1 MLKIILVGFFS
12 LTFANSFSQNQ
23 SFVEPVEDQSA
34 IKKKLK
40 RIAQRHEELDFKII
54 FSNESSI
61 QFEDFQL
68 ALSLNTPDPQIIIKY
83 TIDGK
88 APTTLSEE
96 YSSEIEINNPL
107 TSSGSTYAIIV
118 RAAGFLDEERVTN
131 IRSCSY
137 VFYKEGTLNYQLPV
151 ISLITDGSNLYNVD
165 TGIYVKGVNYTGSNW
180 SGNYFETGIEW
191 ERDIHLTYFDENG
204 IKQLEQDAGVR
215 IHGGLQRTSP
225 QKSLRFYARKE
236 YGDKD
241 FDYQLLP
248 QKEKDSYKRFIL
260 RTPQGD
266 WNTTV
271 IKDAVGAE
279 LVRGLN
285 IETQDYRP
293 VITLLNG
300 ENFGIYWIRDYLGN
314 RHFEDKY
321 ELSEDSVDI
330 ISGAR
335 GLKIVAGSNENYLD
349 ILSFVKENDLSIQEN
364 YDFIKSQID
373 VYDMINY
380 YASEIYMNNYDWP
393 SGNLRIWKSTE
404 KDNKWRWIMYDLDAA
419 FNGRGGFNYNTLNQA
434 TTDSDGWPNH
444 PGTSLLISSLLKN
457 PTFRDEF
464 ITRSAYIA
472 HYHFAPERVI
482 EIIERIKYMVK
493 PEMVFQYDRWN
504 TPSGDGSLNS
514 AINSHLVAFATAR
527 GPNIQSHYKSK
538 FSLSGMANLELIANN
553 IHGSITLNDLPIPH
567 DNNSADYYMDATI
580 RLKAIPKTGYIFDH
594 WEGNVVLTDQAEIE
608 IVLDKSEII
617 TAVFVEDENEYE
629 LSINEV
635 KSCGYDDGSDWV
647 ELLLAKQDDDDIDIE
662 LEEWFLSDDIKELN
676 KWKISDLS
684 TAFFQDKETKFLV
697 VESSEEGTDLKFSAG
712 ETVYLSKNID
722 NTIVTTDEITIPL
735 LPCKLTTGITTDNT
749 KSILNPTKGSINI
762 IYESSFDLVNGL
774 LINEVLASNKNGIK
788 DESNS
793 YEDWI
798 ELYNESNDD
807 LNINELYITDKKDN
821 PYKHEIQLSD
831 DILISNDHLVLW
843 ADDDEDDGEYHLN
856 FKLSKDG
863 ECIYLN
869 QFTQGQLAQLDSLC
883 FTQQISDVSYGRKD
897 DGSSEFVFFNTP
909 TPNEANSFV
918 TNIITSPQNS
928 SFEVYPNPSSDLI
941 TINSL
946 DKKTIEIYDI
956 TGILVL
962 TSSTRQVNIQHLKA
976 GIYLIKKGKQTSR
989 FVKE

>member
-1 MLKIILVGFFS
+1 MRNIILVSFFF
-12 LTFANSFSQNQ
+12 LIFGNSYSQNEA
-23 SFVEPVEDQSA
+23 FLEPIEDQEV

-40 RIAQRHEELDFKII
+40 RIAKSHEESDFQIV

-61 QFEDFQL
+61 QFEDFLL
-68 ALSLNTPDPQIIIKY
+68 ALSLNTTNPQITIKY

-88 APTTLSEE
+88 TPTALSAE
-96 YSSEIEINNPL
+96 YSSEIEINNPVS
-107 TSSGSTYAIIV
+107 SSGSKFAVVV
-118 RAAGFLDEERVTN
+118 RAAGFLGDERVTN
-131 IRSCSY
+131 IKSCSY
-137 VFYKEGTLNYQLPV
+137 VFYKESTLNYKLPV
-151 ISLITDGSNLYNVD
+151 ISLITDGSNLYNAD
-165 TGIYVKGVNYTGSNW
+165 TGIYVRGTTYNGSKW
-180 SGNYFETGIEW
+180 SGNYFQTGIEW

-215 IHGGLQRTSP
+215 IHGGLQRNSS

-241 FDYQLLP
+241 FDYQLMP

-266 WNTTV
+266 WNNTV

-285 IETQDYRP
+285 IEMQDYQP

-300 ENFGIYWIRDYLGN
+300 ENFGVYWIRDYIGN
-314 RHFEDKY
+314 KHFADKY
-321 ELSEDSVDI
+321 DINEDSLDI
-330 ISGAR
+330 ILGASGKFIAS
-335 GLKIVAGSNENYLD
+335 GSNDNYRD
-349 ILSFVKENDLSIQEN
+349 ILSFVSENDLSIQEN
-364 YDFIKSQID
+364 YDFVKSQID

-404 KDNKWRWIMYDLDAA
+404 KDNKWRWVLYDLDAA
-419 FNGRGGFNYNTLNQA
+419 FNGRGGFNHNTLNQA
-434 TTDSDGWPNH
+434 STDSDGWPNS
-444 PGTSLLISSLLKN
+444 PGTSLLFSSLLKN

-482 EIIERIKYMVK
+482 DIIEKIKSMVE
-493 PEMVFQYDRWN
+493 PEMGFQYDKWN
-504 TPSGDGSLNS
+504 TPSGSGSLNS

-527 GPNIQSHYKSK
+527 GPNVQSHYTNK
-538 FSLSGMANLELIANN
+538 FSLSGMANLTLIANN
-553 IHGSITLNDLPIPH
+553 EMGSIVLNDFPIPQE
-567 DNNSADYYMDATI
+567 NNSADYYKDATI

-594 WEGNVVLTDQAEIE
+594 WEGNVLLTDQSEIE
-608 IVLDKSEII
+608 IVLDNSETI
-617 TAVFVEDENEYE
+617 TAVFIKDEKEYE

-635 KSCGYDDGSDWV
+635 KSCSYDDNGDWV
-647 ELLLAKQDDDDIDIE
+647 ELLLATQDDIE
-662 LEEWFLSDDIKELN
+662 FEDWFLSDDILDLN
-676 KWKISDLS
+676 KWKLSDFSTTLS
-684 TAFFQDKETKFLV
+684 QDEEKSFLV
-697 VESSEEGTDLKFSAG
+697 VESTEEDTELKFSEG
-712 ETVYLSKNID
+712 ETVYLSKNVD
-722 NTIVTTDEITIPL
+722 NNTVTIDEITIPL
-735 LPCKLTTGITTDNT
+735 IPCKLTTGITNQNT
-749 KSILNPTKGSINI
+749 QSTLNPTKGSVNI
-762 IYESSFDLVNGL
+762 TYESSFDRVNGL
-774 LINEVLASNKNGIK
+774 FINEVLASNKNGIK

-798 ELYNESNDD
+798 ELYNGSNSD
-807 LNINELYITDKKDN
+807 LNINELYLTDKKDN

-831 DILISNDHLVLW
+831 GVLISNDHLVLW

-869 QFTQGQLAQLDSLC
+869 QFIQGQLDQLDSLC
-883 FTQQISDVSYGRKD
+883 FTQQLSDVSYGRTD

-909 TPNEANSFV
+909 TPNEANSFA
-918 TNIITSPQNS
+918 TNIITSPEIS

-941 TINSL
+941 TIELLSEE
-946 DKKTIEIYDI
+946 KIEIYDI

-962 TSSTRQVNIQHLKA
+962 TSSSRYVNIQNLKA
-976 GIYLIKKGKQTSR
+976 GVYLIKKGKQISR